1 MPKYRDLTNV
11 RTDQDLKDL
20 ERKVLEG
27 VHARDY
33 RTGGRQ
39 AEHPSLLDYKTLN
52 NAYKTSLPNAKGLS
66 ILNKGCL

>member
-11 RTDQDLKDL
+11 RTDLNDL

-33 RTGGRQ
+33 RTGGLQ
-39 AEHPSLLDYKTLN
+39 AEDPSLLDYETLN
-52 NAYKTSLPNAKGLS
+52 NAYERSKGL
-66 ILNKGCL
+66 